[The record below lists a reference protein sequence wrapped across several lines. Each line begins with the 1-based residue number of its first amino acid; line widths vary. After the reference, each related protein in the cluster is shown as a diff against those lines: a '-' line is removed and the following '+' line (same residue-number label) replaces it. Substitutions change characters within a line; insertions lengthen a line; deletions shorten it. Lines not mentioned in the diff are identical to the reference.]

1 MKKVIAII
9 MTILMTAMIMCG
21 CGCISNPGTESM
33 NNSESASIT
42 VDTNAD
48 KDKSKPDVDIESEI
62 DIIENTQHKDKYVF
76 SLDFDFEDGYMLE
89 KMAVAEAEDV
99 GVECMAAV
107 MMVILNRTWSPDFPM
122 SVEEVIKQD
131 KQFTPMWNGRYDEV
145 EPNEDSREALNM
157 IMHGWDEINGALYFE
172 SCDGESWHSR
182 NLEYVTSYGNM
193 RFYK

>member
-9 MTILMTAMIMCG
+9 ITSLMTAMIMCG
-21 CGCISNPGTESM
+21 CINKPGNESM
-33 NNSESASIT
+33 NDGKSVDVTI
-42 VDTNAD
+42 DTNTD
-48 KDKSKPDVDIESEI
+48 KEEPKQSIDIEPEI

-122 SVEEVIKQD
+122 SIEEVIKQD

>member
-1 MKKVIAII
+1 MKKVITII
-9 MTILMTAMIMCG
+9 ITSLMTAMIMCG
-21 CGCISNPGTESM
+21 CINNPDNEST
-33 NNSESASIT
+33 NNSESINAI

-48 KDKSKPDVDIESEI
+48 KEELKLDVDIESEI

>member
-9 MTILMTAMIMCG
+9 IISLMTVMIMCE
-21 CGCISNPGTESM
+21 CINNPDNESM
-33 NNSESASIT
+33 NNSESINAI

-48 KDKSKPDVDIESEI
+48 KEELKPDVDIESEI

-76 SLDFDFEDGYMLE
+76 SLDFDYEDGYMLE